1 MKKAMWWAAAV
12 LAVLF
17 VVSFATDSNLV
28 FLTVL
33 ALLTT
38 LFMVYRAVRRAG
50 GARRGGHGDAG
61 SAVRRVSGA
70 VARRLPPPEPPE
82 PGIPEPEPQASDE
95 DAPNLFDIRVRAM
108 VLAMPR
114 AIAGDEDGPDHWLRV
129 TNPGP
134 KPVLIKVTGRDEGRG
149 VLPSA
154 GVPERQYEDARHR
167 R

>member
-50 GARRGGHGDAG
+50 GARRGGYRHRSHRNPAY
-61 SAVRRVSGA
+61 
-70 VARRLPPPEPPE
+70 L
-82 PGIPEPEPQASDE
+82 
-95 DAPNLFDIRVRAM
+95 NLNRKRAM
-108 VLAMPR
+108 KMRPTCSTYGYGPWCWRCRGPSRAMKT
-114 AIAGDEDGPDHWLRV
+114 GP
-129 TNPGP
+129 TIGS
-134 KPVLIKVTGRDEGRG
+134 G
-149 VLPSA
+149 
-154 GVPERQYEDARHR
+154 
-167 R
+167 